1 MKLKLDKPATMKLT
15 VDSNNKDNKDH
26 HLSKSANAASSSTF
40 NFPTKD
46 IERLRLLKHNL
57 TRHYRDAPT
66 RLNVYSIPP
75 CLFNLKHCATHH
87 VSSMDPKYWQ
97 PRAEVITISIQL
109 LSDGHYSQFILYA
122 RDCILRRCRFPG
134 TRIIRAILEAILVS
148 NLQQSERRV
157 EKTNNYFLLI
167 FN

>member
-1 MKLKLDKPATMKLT
+1 MKLKLDKPATELT
-15 VDSNNKDNKDH
+15 ADNNNNDNKD
-26 HLSKSANAASSSTF
+26 HLSKSANAVASSTSK
-40 NFPTKD
+40 FPAKD

-57 TRHYRDAPT
+57 TRHYRDAPA
-66 RLNVYSIPP
+66 RLNVHSIPP

-87 VSSMDPKYWQ
+87 HSSKDPAHWQ
-97 PRAEVITISIQL
+97 PRAEVITISTQL

-148 NLQQSERRV
+148 NLQARESREDEQLFSV
-157 EKTNNYFLLI
+157 DF
-167 FN
+167 